1 MFFAFKSEK
10 LVLIDNSKSKTAN
23 YLFNYESYSTI
34 IFKLL
39 FDLSVFEMDE
49 EHAVDSGDN
58 LSMPRYEEVREQILN
73 HSFHDIQQTD
83 LSAQLGVEV

>member
-1 MFFAFKSEK
+1 
-10 LVLIDNSKSKTAN
+10 
-23 YLFNYESYSTI
+23 
-34 IFKLL
+34 
-39 FDLSVFEMDE
+39 MDE